1 MPRAAADHGTY
12 RAYLRCRVR
21 PGGPCAECVAA
32 KDARSAR
39 VSKSAESRIAAAGAR
54 MPAPV
59 DPPVQPVGDV
69 PLTDEGH
76 VSRLD
81 VLKELLDDQRETLA
95 VLKVRDPA
103 RAYLLMRDIKD
114 TVRQISEIQGNG
126 QVKGVTLADQL
137 AEARA
142 RRAAGA

>member
-1 MPRAAADHGTY
+1 MPRVAADHGTY

-21 PGGPCAECVAA
+21 PEGPCAECVAA
-32 KDARSAR
+32 KSARSAR
-39 VSKSAESRIAAAGAR
+39 VSKSAASRLAAAGSKVAA
-54 MPAPV
+54 PAELPV
-59 DPPVQPVGDV
+59 SLPGEV
-69 PLTDEGH
+69 PLTEEGH
-76 VSRLD
+76 VSRLE
-81 VLKELLDDQRETLA
+81 VLKELLDDQRDMLA
-95 VLKVRDPA
+95 VLKVRNPE
-103 RAYLLMRDIKD
+103 RAYLLSRDIKD